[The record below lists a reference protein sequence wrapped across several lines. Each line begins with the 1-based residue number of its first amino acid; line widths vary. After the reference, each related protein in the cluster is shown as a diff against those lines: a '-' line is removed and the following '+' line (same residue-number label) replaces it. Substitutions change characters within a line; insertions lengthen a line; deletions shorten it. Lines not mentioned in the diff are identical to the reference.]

1 MVIFIFGGAGSGKSL
16 LLDFLKKRYN
26 ACIIE
31 ADKTAHELY
40 EPGNTG
46 YTAVRNLLGSQILN
60 EDKTLDR
67 KKMAEILYKDA
78 ALIKKINSVIHPMV
92 WKSINNKIDNIK
104 NMNTK
109 NTQQLIVVEAALIPK
124 DRKELEGMFDEYW
137 FLYADEKVRRKRL
150 KESRGYTDDMIDNII
165 SKQPETKDY
174 IRLCDVLI
182 ENNSAYSEL
191 EEKIE
196 GLLSR

>member
-174 IRLCDVLI
+174 IRLCDVFI

>member
-104 NMNTK
+104 NMNTQ

-150 KESRGYTDDMIDNII
+150 KESRGYTDDMIDNIGI
-165 SKQPETKDY
+165 Q
-174 IRLCDVLI
+174 
-182 ENNSAYSEL
+182 
-191 EEKIE
+191 
-196 GLLSR
+196 